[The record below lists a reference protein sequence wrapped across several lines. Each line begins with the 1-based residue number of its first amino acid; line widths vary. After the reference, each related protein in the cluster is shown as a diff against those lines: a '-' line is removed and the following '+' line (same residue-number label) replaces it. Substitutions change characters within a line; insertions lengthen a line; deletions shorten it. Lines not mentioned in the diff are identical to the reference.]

1 MKKPAKAGFLC
12 AGFDDPSL
20 SQFGNP
26 ITVGAGLPA
35 IAVCQP
41 TSMQDLPPPSQA
53 SLLPH

>member
-1 MKKPAKAGFLC
+1 MKKPAKAGLC

-35 IAVCQP
+35 IAAVNP
-41 TSMQDLPPPSQA
+41 A
-53 SLLPH
+53 